1 MSELIVAMDE
11 KGGICKNN
19 KLPWNSKEELRLF
32 REKTMGRKIV
42 VGSRTANTIPIL
54 NGRKVICITNRIK
67 EFKNYEYTPI
77 YCTEDISSVPEDA
90 IVAGGAQIYRLALTS
105 SDRIKIIHL
114 SIIKGE
120 YVCDTF
126 FNLEWIRD
134 FVIVDKKEYKDFTH
148 YTLHRYKS
156 GEYQYLDLLK
166 NIITNGVKR
175 EGRNGSTISIFKND
189 MVFDLREGFPL
200 LTTKKMFLRGIVE
213 EFLFFLR
220 GETDTTYLSEKKVR
234 IWEGNT
240 TKEFISNR
248 GLDYAEGVMGP
259 MYGYQWRF
267 YNAPYTTN
275 ENGRPIK
282 SDGGIDQ
289 LKNVIN
295 TINNDPYSRRIL
307 MTSYNPSQAE
317 QGVLYP
323 CHSITIQFYVEGDN
337 LDMYCYNRSQDVFLG
352 VPFNI
357 ASSSLLLM
365 TIAKITNKIPRFFHM
380 TMGDTHI
387 YSNHIKQVE
396 QQILRIPYKFPT
408 LKLPEIKTMSDFHK
422 LNVNDFCLEKYNSH
436 SSIKAKMVV

>member
-11 KGGICKNN
+11 KGGIGKNN

-67 EFKNYEYTPI
+67 EFKNYEYTPT

-90 IVAGGAQIYRLALTS
+90 IIAGGAQIYRLALTS

-134 FVIVDKKEYKDFTH
+134 FVIVDKKDYKDFTH

-337 LDMYCYNRSQDVFLG
+337 LDICTVIIVHKMYF
-352 VPFNI
+352 
-357 ASSSLLLM
+357 
-365 TIAKITNKIPRFFHM
+365 
-380 TMGDTHI
+380 
-387 YSNHIKQVE
+387 
-396 QQILRIPYKFPT
+396 
-408 LKLPEIKTMSDFHK
+408 
-422 LNVNDFCLEKYNSH
+422 
-436 SSIKAKMVV
+436 